1 MRLWVDTDV
10 GTNPDDAIAL
20 LLAVAHPAVDLVGV
34 STVGADAAW
43 RAAVAREVLRN
54 APEVPVVAGAAAALE
69 AVPAGAPD
77 ALLAIGP
84 LTNVAALGVAGWR
97 PPRLVV
103 MGGTLRPVRHRG
115 VVRATES
122 NFAADPAAAVVALAE
137 PGATVVPLDAT
148 VATRLDPAAQGSLL
162 AAVPALLPAVEAWL
176 AVQADAG
183 VPAGERAVH
192 LHDPSALLV
201 AVGEAGAL
209 ARLEPRRLVV
219 EEDGRLRTAP
229 GGVSHEVVTRLDGDA
244 VVARVL
250 GLLGAQLP
258 GGDQPTKAK

>member
-1 MRLWVDTDV
+1 MRLWVDSDV

-20 LLAVAHPAVDLVGV
+20 LLAAAHPAVDLVGV

-103 MGGTLRPVRHRG
+103 MGGALRPVRYRG

-148 VATRLDPAAQGSLL
+148 VATRLDPVAQGALL
-162 AAVPALLPAVEAWL
+162 DAVPALVPAVEAWL
-176 AVQADAG
+176 VVQADAG

-192 LHDPSALLV
+192 LHDPAALLV
-201 AVGEAGAL
+201 AAGEPL

-229 GGVSHEVVTRLDGDA
+229 GGVSHEVVTTLDGDA

>member
-20 LLAVAHPAVDLVGV
+20 LLAAAHPTVDLVGV

-54 APEVPVVAGAAAALE
+54 APDVPVVAGAAAAVE
-69 AVPAGAPD
+69 AVPAGAAD

-103 MGGTLRPVRHRG
+103 MGGALRPVRHRG
-115 VVRATES
+115 VVRTTES
-122 NFAADPAAAVVALAE
+122 NFAADPAGAMVALAE

-148 VATRLDPAAQGSLL
+148 VATRLDPAAQGALL

-201 AVGEAGAL
+201 AVGEPL

-229 GGVSHEVVTRLDGDA
+229 GGVSHDVVTKLDGDA

-250 GLLGAQLP
+250 GLLGAQFP